1 MPAQPAYGYP
11 QPVAAATAPARPTA
25 PPAAP
30 PVLQQPQQGYPAY
43 GYPQP
48 VAASAAAGQHA
59 APGAGQHA
67 GRNGDGAFTLPP
79 QGPQF
84 QTQG

>member
-1 MPAQPAYGYP
+1 LLAPSPAHGPAQPASGYP
-11 QPVAAATAPARPTA
+11 QPVAAAPA

-30 PVLQQPQQGYPAY
+30 PAAQPPVHQQPQQGYPAY

-48 VAASAAAGQHA
+48 VAAAL
-59 APGAGQHA
+59 APS
-67 GRNGDGAFTLPP
+67 RNGDSFTLPP

-84 QTQG
+84 QPSH